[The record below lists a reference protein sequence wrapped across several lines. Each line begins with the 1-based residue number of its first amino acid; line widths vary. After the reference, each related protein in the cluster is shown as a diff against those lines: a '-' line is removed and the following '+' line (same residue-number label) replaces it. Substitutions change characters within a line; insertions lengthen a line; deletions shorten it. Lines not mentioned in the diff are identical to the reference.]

1 MLKIGANVCPK
12 GLLSHFRA
20 LFQPKPMTCFL
31 YKDIYNNVMRKPRQT
46 SMNTFGRGIW
56 TMR

>member
-1 MLKIGANVCPK
+1 
-12 GLLSHFRA
+12 
-20 LFQPKPMTCFL
+20 MTCFL
-31 YKDIYNNVMRKPRQT
+31 YKDIYNNVMRKHRPT